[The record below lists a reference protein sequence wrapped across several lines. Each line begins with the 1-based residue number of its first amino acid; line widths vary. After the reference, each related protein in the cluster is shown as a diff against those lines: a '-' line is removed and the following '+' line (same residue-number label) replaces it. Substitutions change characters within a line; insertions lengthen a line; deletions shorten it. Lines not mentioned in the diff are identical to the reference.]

1 MYSGT
6 TISSSSGKILGAHQ
20 KFDRVARRSLER
32 VLPGTNFPSS
42 KEILHFEGKNGPD
55 AIKRKSP
62 AQDEPWHYYDPT
74 DPNDSELIE
83 MIENHTINLTKAL
96 KKENQEKAAFE
107 AAWLAHAI
115 VDGLTPAHHYSL
127 EKVLEEMRG
136 ESIETR
142 TSLKD
147 KLLIRSE
154 GDTHREMLQ
163 KNWQYWGAKGV
174 MTTHGMFE
182 FGVATTVAP
191 MRLIKRG
198 TPDGDML
205 VRVRSEGV
213 VPQFKDAAAYIYSLN
228 MYERFHKKGW
238 TKKLAKQTR
247 TELAPIIVK
256 IVTLAWYA
264 AAYKA
269 YGGKK

>member
-20 KFDRVARRSLER
+20 KLDRVARRCLEK
-32 VLPGTNFPSS
+32 VLPETNFPSS

-62 AQDEPWHYYDPT
+62 AQDEPWHYYDPANPG
-74 DPNDSELIE
+74 DDALIT
-83 MIENHTINLTKAL
+83 MIENHTTNLIKAL
-96 KKENQEKAAFE
+96 KKGNQEKAAFE

-127 EKVLEEMRG
+127 ERVLEELRG
-136 ESIETR
+136 EGLETR
-142 TSLKD
+142 TTLKD
-147 KLLIRSE
+147 KLLIRQE
-154 GDTHREMLQ
+154 GDTKREVLQ

-182 FGVATTVAP
+182 MGVATTIAP
-191 MRLIKRG
+191 LRLIKRS

-238 TKKLAKQTR
+238 TKKLARQTR
-247 TELAPIIVK
+247 LELAPIIARTVA
-256 IVTLAWYA
+256 LAWYA
-264 AAYKA
+264 AAYRA
-269 YGGKK
+269 YGGKN